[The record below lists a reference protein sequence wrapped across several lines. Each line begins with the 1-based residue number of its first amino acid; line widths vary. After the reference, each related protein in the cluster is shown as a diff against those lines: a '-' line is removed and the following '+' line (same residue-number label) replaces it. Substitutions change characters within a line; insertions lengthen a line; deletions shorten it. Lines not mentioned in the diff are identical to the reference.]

1 MENMMKIKTS
11 SKEEDKKQ
19 TGLMKQTKA
28 QLIDIIL
35 RKDDVEK
42 IKQNEIDALTDELME
57 KDNRINGLISDCEGM
72 QRALD
77 DAASDLAAANEHIR
91 SLSDRYRI
99 AEDTIVRLK
108 KASKGSKSIAIAY
121 TIVVI
126 SVVFA
131 CVCCYFAFMR

>member
-1 MENMMKIKTS
+1 MENMIKIKTS

-42 IKQNEIDALTDELME
+42 LKQAEIDGLTDELTE

-77 DAASDLAAANEHIR
+77 DAASDLAAANEHIKQ
-91 SLSDRYRI
+91 LSDRYSI
-99 AEDTIVRLK
+99 AEDTIARLK
-108 KASKGSKSIAIAY
+108 KASKGSKPIAIAY

-126 SVVFA
+126 SVAFA
-131 CVCCYFAFMR
+131 CICCYFAFMR

>member
-1 MENMMKIKTS
+1 MENIVKIKTS

-42 IKQNEIDALTDELME
+42 LKQAEIDALTDELTE

-77 DAASDLAAANEHIR
+77 DAASDLASANEHIK

-99 AEDTIVRLK
+99 AEETIANLK
-108 KASKGSKSIAIAY
+108 KNSKSSKPVAIAY

-126 SVVFA
+126 SVIFA
-131 CVCCYFAFMR
+131 CVCCYFAFMQ